1 MKAGTAIL
9 QKGVAMITKARTVG
23 VYVSDQDRALDFYVD
38 KLGFEKRTDE
48 PMGPEARWIEVAP
61 AGAETVL
68 VLFTPPGQEDRIGTF
83 SNVVFECDDIE
94 ATYRE
99 LRGRGVEFT
108 EEPSEQPWGMW
119 AQFKDV
125 DGNEFGL
132 IQN

>member
-1 MKAGTAIL
+1 MPGPQFL
-9 QKGVAMITKARTVG
+9 QKGVAMITRARTVG
-23 VYVSDQDRALDFYVD
+23 VYVSNQDRALDFYVD

-83 SNVVFECDDIE
+83 SNIVFECDDIE
-94 ATYRE
+94 TTYRE